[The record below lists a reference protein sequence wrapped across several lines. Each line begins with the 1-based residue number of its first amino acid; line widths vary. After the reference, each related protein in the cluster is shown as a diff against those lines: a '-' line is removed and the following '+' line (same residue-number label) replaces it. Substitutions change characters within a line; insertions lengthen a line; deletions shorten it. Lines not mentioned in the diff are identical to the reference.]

1 MKKLKHAFNKRFGS
15 DGDSTKLRKRRP
27 AVSDPAPQTLKP
39 QAYHHIPKGS
49 GGVLSREPFSSLLK
63 PATFVGT
70 TTTLNTVGVF
80 FEISDT
86 KCFIAHINA
95 YITESSPTTPTE
107 ELEHYNTNF
116 KTTALLREA
125 LTERL
130 SAAVPG
136 ERTQRMRDSLVMTCA
151 RLSGQESRAA
161 ETVAKT
167 VREWLGAELTGGGR
181 VAAAGSALVAWWPGG
196 DSVVFEQDPD
206 LAWSAVDCGIGLG
219 AWNFG
224 IKGQELK
231 KSEEAW

>member
-1 MKKLKHAFNKRFGS
+1 MKKLKQAFNKRF
-15 DGDSTKLRKRRP
+15 STNDESAKLKKKP
-27 AVSDPAPQTLKP
+27 PVHDLDPEALKP
-39 QAYHHIPKGS
+39 RAYHHIPKGF
-49 GGVLSREPFSSLLK
+49 GGVLSREAFGRLFK

-70 TTTLNTVGVF
+70 TSTLNTVGVF

-86 KCFIAHINA
+86 KCFVAHINA
-95 YITESSPTTPTE
+95 YISESSPTTPTE
-107 ELEHYNTNF
+107 EQEHYNTNF

-125 LTERL
+125 LTDRL
-130 SAAVPG
+130 NAAVTG
-136 ERTQRMRDSLVMTCA
+136 ERPQRMRDSLVMTCA

-181 VAAAGSALVAWWPGG
+181 VAAAGSAFVAGWPGG
-196 DSVVFEQDPD
+196 GSVVFEQDPD
-206 LAWSAVDCGIGLG
+206 SEWSAVDCGIGSG
-219 AWNFG
+219 AWNFE